1 MNADTPEE
9 VSDRDFVGALARGLE
24 VIGAFTR
31 ARPCM
36 TVSEVARATGL
47 ARATVRRS
55 LLTLTR
61 EGYAEKDA
69 KHFWLTAKV
78 RDLGCSASLAFDQF
92 DVIQPVMNDLSRTLR
107 RSVFAAVL
115 SDEQVVYIAR
125 ATPERLHDFRKSVG
139 AHAPAHVMSTGRVL
153 LAAQPAGYLRRYL
166 DRTHL
171 VKLTQNTITSKT
183 RLHALIEEVRIDGFS
198 VVDQELEVGV
208 GSISVPV
215 RDSRGQMIAALNVCC
230 PLTQNFTQKTLKTI
244 LYLLDTSSQ
253 EITKSITVERK

>member
-1 MNADTPEE
+1 MNANTPDE

-78 RDLGCSASLAFDQF
+78 RDLGCSAPSAFDQF

-125 ATPERLHDFRKSVG
+125 APERLHDYRRSVG

-171 VKLTQNTITSKT
+171 VRLTQNTITSKT
-183 RLHALIEEVRIDGFS
+183 RLRALIEEVRIDGFS
-198 VVDQELEVGV
+198 VVDQELEIGV

-215 RDSRGQMIAALNVCC
+215 RDGRGKVVAALNVCC
-230 PLTQNFTQKTLKTI
+230 PLTQTFTQNTLKTI
-244 LYLLDTSSQ
+244 LHLLDISSQ
-253 EITKSITVERK
+253 EITKGITVESK